1 MAEAAIQAAT
11 DAKREANLQLTIAWN
26 EKFSQLENRTSATAT
41 PPPTTTPVEPE
52 PPVETEVPETPA
64 PPKPTPP
71 TVPPV
76 ETEETTQGSGLPL
89 GIIAVVFIL
98 VIVAI
103 IIISNR
109 SGRNKDRQAAV
120 KDFRSISDLK
130 RKSYK
135 DFEEKLEDVKKE
147 TDTAG
152 EIRRLSAEK
161 KKYELGVENLNKKK
175 FSGEITER
183 IYKSERGRYESEIKK
198 LEKKIKN
205 LEEELPKKGGFD
217 G

>member
-1 MAEAAIQAAT
+1 M
-11 DAKREANLQLTIAWN
+11 
-26 EKFSQLENRTSATAT
+26 
-41 PPPTTTPVEPE
+41 
-52 PPVETEVPETPA
+52 
-64 PPKPTPP
+64 
-71 TVPPV
+71 
-76 ETEETTQGSGLPL
+76 
-89 GIIAVVFIL
+89 

-103 IIISNR
+103 IIILNR
-109 SGRNKDRQAAV
+109 GGRNKDRQAAV
-120 KDFRSISDLK
+120 KDFRAISDLK

-152 EIRRLSAEK
+152 ELRSLSAEK

-175 FSGEITER
+175 LSGEIDER
-183 IYKSERGRYESEIKK
+183 IYKSERSRYEAEIRK
-198 LEKKIKN
+198 LEKKIEI